1 MKILARHL
9 TVDLFNCKNSKL
21 KDSKQINEAIEEIQE
36 QFHFTPINSCS
47 EQLDEHHYAIM
58 LLFREGHIVLH
69 IYTELKYVAIDIF
82 LCQEQAEPERI
93 AQAMRNFFKP
103 DKIKSTLLKR
113 GSFGTPK
120 ELRPKV
126 KTRVA
131 PLRKIHNTGA
141 KVLRVLARR
150 NRS

>member
-1 MKILARHL
+1 
-9 TVDLFNCKNSKL
+9 
-21 KDSKQINEAIEEIQE
+21 
-36 QFHFTPINSCS
+36 
-47 EQLDEHHYAIM
+47 M

-82 LCQEQAEPERI
+82 LCQEHAEPERI

-141 KVLRVLARR
+141 KVLRVLAAGIGISLASAVRR
-150 NRS
+150 SAPSSSSYFTTYRPSSSTIMR